1 MKHKSVEKL
10 KQLNYDKSKDYS
22 NGQCNKTLDGNT
34 QFSSAAWLQPN
45 AINLKPV
52 DQFETY
58 FYPRTRHRVLYNKVV
73 GLSY

>member
-45 AINLKPV
+45 AISWP
-52 DQFETY
+52 
-58 FYPRTRHRVLYNKVV
+58 
-73 GLSY
+73 